1 MVDHA
6 KHTRTDHALRQ
17 MSDGWHLLHTIHRQI
32 RRMRDGGPLTRDYC
46 VESIHHNS
54 RALFS
59 MTAHRPHSPGVVTR
73 SSLMARHLAAS
84 VHELIGWS
92 DPPMTEEHIAVL
104 NSAWRYL
111 MAASS
116 ADDVSPSLTEPH
128 RAHPRPLRSS

>member
-1 MVDHA
+1 MTDQA
-6 KHTRTDHALRQ
+6 QHTRENHTLRQ

-59 MTAHRPHSPGVVTR
+59 MTAHRPHSPGVVAR

-84 VHELIGWS
+84 VHEMIGWS
-92 DPPMTEEHIAVL
+92 DPPVTEEHAAVL
-104 NSAWRYL
+104 GAARKYL
-111 MAASS
+111 LASGNAKGRS
-116 ADDVSPSLTEPH
+116 PADPIPAPSGVPDVD
-128 RAHPRPLRSS
+128 

>member
-59 MTAHRPHSPGVVTR
+59 MTAHRPHSPGVVAR
-73 SSLMARHLAAS
+73 SSLLARHLAAS

-92 DPPMTEEHIAVL
+92 DPPMTEEHIAAL
-104 NSAWRYL
+104 DSAWRYL
-111 MAASS
+111 GAFSQS
-116 ADDVSPSLTEPH
+116 AGLTEPTP
-128 RAHPRPLRSS
+128 APSGVPDVD